1 MDSLE
6 SRDAQAKRNHMLNRT
21 LIKTTLSLCLALSI
35 FASSLSRA
43 DTQAVEK
50 QVVETPV
57 ILIPL
62 APPLN
67 KADAEISGLTWCG
80 DKLIL
85 LPQYPERFSDDGNS
99 YFYYLE
105 RHQIKRFLNGED
117 QSALHAKPIRVN
129 EKDLRKAVSIFDG
142 FEGIT
147 CKGKQLW
154 LSVEALNLLGS
165 YQSFVVPA
173 TISFG
178 ESAKI
183 DIDQEKLVFLS
194 SQSGMRNIGDEAILN
209 GQFNNLDGVI
219 ALHEVNDKRVVG
231 APKARHISN
240 IDNSLTEIEFPNLPF
255 RITDASS
262 IDENNRFWV
271 INYKYSGDKFSRKA
285 EDLITEQHG
294 EGPSHKKYYNV
305 ERLIELELKDKAIT
319 LSNSKPIPLKM
330 LDVEGRNWE
339 GLVRFGDKGFLIA
352 TDKHPATILGFVP
365 LSK

>member
-6 SRDAQAKRNHMLNRT
+6 LRHAEIKRNHMLNRT
-21 LIKTTLSLCLALSI
+21 LKKTILPFCLALGI
-35 FASSLSRA
+35 FTSLLCWA
-43 DTQAVEK
+43 DTQVI
-50 QVVETPV
+50 ETTV
-57 ILIPL
+57 KIIPL

-67 KADAEISGLTWCG
+67 QADAEISGLTWC
-80 DKLIL
+80 DDNLIL
-85 LPQYPERFSDDGNS
+85 MPQYPERFSDDGNS
-99 YFYYLE
+99 YFYYLK
-105 RHQIKRFLNGED
+105 RQQIERFLNGED
-117 QSALHAKPIRVN
+117 PSALQAKPIQLN

-147 CKGKQLW
+147 CTGTQLW

-209 GQFNNLDGVI
+209 ARFNNLDGVI
-219 ALHEVNDKRVVG
+219 ALHEVNDKRVVE

-240 IDNSLTEIEFPNLPF
+240 AGNAITEIKFPNLPF
-255 RITDASS
+255 RITDAST
-262 IDENNRFWV
+262 IDQDNRFWV

-285 EDLITEQHG
+285 RDLITEQYG

-305 ERLIELELKDKAIT
+305 ERLIELELKDNAIA
-319 LSNSKPIPLKM
+319 LSNSKPIPLQM

-339 GLVRFGDKGFLIA
+339 GLARFGDQGFLIA

-365 LSK
+365 FSD